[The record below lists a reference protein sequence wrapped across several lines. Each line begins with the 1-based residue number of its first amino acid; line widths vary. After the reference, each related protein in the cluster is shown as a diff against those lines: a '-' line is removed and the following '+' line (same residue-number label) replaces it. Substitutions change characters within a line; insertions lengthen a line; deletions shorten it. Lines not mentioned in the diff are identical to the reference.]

1 MNAGFVKLPRSLE
14 ELLLAGQLG
23 LFELGVYAVIYLQA
37 NPSSGIWHGSA
48 TRIVSTVPR
57 KTTRRAVQR
66 ALAHLAA
73 QGLLRIFRRPG
84 ARGNYV
90 VLVEGYPVTVG
101 PQAGRRLRAGA
112 TTDWRHPVYVAGTGA
127 VTEAVTEA
135 VTDAVTPEQQ
145 DRDAEREEP
154 PPAAFAGTH
163 LWLSLEDDRRL
174 AAAFPHADRAAA
186 YRRMDAWLAERNW
199 RPANALRFARSWLGR
214 ERAPAAEAAAGFNP
228 HDGADDGPPFSA
240 AALERLRRR
249 FAHGRSPTP
258 APEGDDAHARAD
270 DLRSLLRPAD

>member
-1 MNAGFVKLPRSLE
+1 MNTGFVKLPRSLE
-14 ELLLAGQLG
+14 ESLLAGQLG
-23 LFELGVYAVIYLQA
+23 LFELGVYTVIYLQA
-37 NPSSGIWHGSA
+37 SPASGIWRGSA

-73 QGLLRIFRRPG
+73 EGFLRIFRRPG

-101 PQAGRRLRAGA
+101 PLAGRWLLAA
-112 TTDWRHPVYVAGTGA
+112 QSTDWRHPVYGAGTEAVTGA
-127 VTEAVTEA
+127 VT
-135 VTDAVTPEQQ
+135 DAGTPERQ
-145 DRDAEREEP
+145 DANRDREQRP
-154 PPAAFAGTH
+154 AFAGTH
-163 LWLSLEDDRRL
+163 LWLSAEDDRRL

-186 YRRMDAWLAERNW
+186 YRRMDAWLAERGW
-199 RPANALRFARSWLGR
+199 RPADALRFAWSWLGR
-214 ERAPAAEAAAGFNP
+214 ERAPSAEAAAGFNP

-249 FAHGRSPTP
+249 FAHERSPAP
-258 APEGDDAHARAD
+258 APDGDQDHARAD